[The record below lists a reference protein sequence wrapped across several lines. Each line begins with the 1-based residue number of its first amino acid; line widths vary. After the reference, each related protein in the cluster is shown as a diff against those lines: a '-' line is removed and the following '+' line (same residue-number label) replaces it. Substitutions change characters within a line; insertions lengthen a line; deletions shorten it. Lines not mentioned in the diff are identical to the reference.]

1 LGEDREAAE
10 LTTTPAMTALP
21 AIFVSHGAPTL
32 AIESSPARDFLVAL
46 GREIDSRFGRPQAIV
61 AVSAHW
67 ETSVSAAS
75 TAASPAAIHD
85 FGGFPDELYRMRY
98 PAPGASATARD
109 VVGRLAAAGV
119 EATTDRDRGL
129 DHGAWVPLCLMYPEA
144 DVPVTQLSIQ
154 PSRDPRYHHRIGE
167 ALRPV
172 REEGV
177 LLLGSGSIT
186 HNLRELSAR
195 PAEEAPHVRQ
205 FVDWIADRAE
215 MGDTASLLD
224 YRRLAPHAERNHPTG
239 EHLLPLFVVL
249 GAASSQRLRR
259 IHASVTF
266 GSLRMDAFA
275 TD

>member
-1 LGEDREAAE
+1 LS
-10 LTTTPAMTALP
+10 ALP

-32 AIESSPARDFLVAL
+32 AIEPSPAREFLAGL
-46 GREIDSRFGRPQAIV
+46 GREIDSRFGRPEAVV

-67 ETSVSAAS
+67 ETSVPAASAA
-75 TAASPAAIHD
+75 ALPATIHD

-98 PAPGASATARD
+98 PAPGAVSTAQE
-109 VVGRLAAAGV
+109 VVRRLAAAGIA
-119 EATTDRDRGL
+119 ATTDPDRGL
-129 DHGAWVPLCLMYPEA
+129 DHGAWVPLRLMYPEA
-144 DVPVTQLSIQ
+144 DVPVAQLSIQ

-167 ALRPV
+167 APRPV

-195 PAEEAPHVRQ
+195 PSEEAPHVRQ

-215 MGDTASLLD
+215 AGDAASLLD
-224 YRRLAPHAERNHPTG
+224 YRRLAPHAERNHPTD

-249 GAASSQRLRR
+249 GAAPAGRLRR

-275 TD
+275 AD